1 MSDNEGTAPLQENQD
16 EVAAIRDA
24 IANLRDVL
32 QKEYSDKQL
41 PMAEKALN
49 EFEIALLHLQQNIDI
64 PEIVLSINPAIQTII
79 DKAVS
84 EGRRADV
91 GDLGQLV
98 NDTNFLNQLQ
108 NGVNRWIKEI
118 QKVTKLDR
126 DPSSGTSLQEMTFWL
141 NLDVALKKIGQKCES
156 DEVTLTLEALRAGK
170 RFQATLSFHSNAGL
184 KEARDMVDD
193 YLSIMKEIPLN
204 SLMSAT
210 HLAELAKALH
220 DVFTHLRKIRSSKY
234 PIARSL
240 KFIEAISRDLTDQML
255 KLLGGPRRLMY
266 INLSDF
272 EELMKDCFNVFQT
285 WDDENE
291 KLSLILR
298 ELVKKKREE
307 AMKMSLR
314 LTPLHKKLETRLV
327 NVKKFRDQH
336 DHLCSVIQRVLPRYD
351 LMDGSSPTAESPVT
365 AGSNALELVNN
376 AYNYVKEVDCLDVS
390 PEGEEVWTSALK
402 RYETQIGHVEKE
414 ITARLR
420 DQLGAAKSAN
430 EMFAICQRY
439 NALFVRPHI
448 RGAIRDFQTQLIHRV
463 KESIEALQTKFTNSY
478 AGSNAEKMAGALD
491 IPEFSASVIW
501 IRQIEIQLQTY
512 MKRVE
517 AVLGRGWENHVEGRQ
532 LKQEG
537 DNFRQKLNTTHLFE
551 EWMNKI
557 QSKQF
562 NVGGHLYA
570 IERYAHQRDNRISL
584 KLKVNF
590 APDIIQLQKE
600 VRNLKNMG
608 FRIPLKIV
616 NIAHQVN
623 MYYPFAIS
631 LLESVRTYES
641 INEKV
646 AAREEIN
653 LLIAKLKKDI
663 HAEIANGYQLSWD
676 SYKVDP
682 YVAKFSDSVGRYQDK
697 VDELLVTL
705 DRIDLDLATLETCQ
719 YSSKVF
725 ADLLASIQKSVDQLS
740 LGQYSNLNTWVEA
753 IDRKI
758 ENKLAQRL
766 EEAIRLWTIVL
777 AGSREEIEE
786 ERENNA
792 SNMPNINLI
801 HLEMR
806 LAAQVMSISPSMEQ
820 ARSMLLDQLY
830 VWQAVIT
837 QQKRISST
845 RYQLTLNRDA
855 IESSYRNVLS
865 RLPQGQKVP
874 EKAYTA
880 VDNVLQQVSEYVN
893 EWLRH
898 QALWDLQPEML
909 YERLGSELDKWMKTL
924 NEIRKSRSTIDTQE
938 AQMKIFPIVIDYNK
952 VQSKVS
958 VKYDYWHKEVLLK
971 FGTAMGGE
979 MATFFS
985 QVSKWRSDLEGQS
998 VDAGATSDSVAL
1010 ITFVQSLKRQVKNCQ
1025 DQVDL
1030 FRTGQRLLTQH
1041 RFQFPTNWL
1050 YAENIDGEWSSFLDI
1065 LHRKDSA
1072 IQSQVSNLQAKIREE
1087 DQLVEKRT
1095 VEVLEEWD
1103 KHKPNQGSLKPNE
1116 AITALKAFESK
1127 LTKLKEDRENMIK
1140 AKNALDITETIE
1152 VSQNVNKLNVAVEE
1166 LEDLKSVWQALVPL
1180 YDSMEKF
1187 KEMTWLS
1194 VQPRK
1199 LRQGLDDLLADM
1211 KKLPAKFRSYESY
1224 EQAKLTIQKYS
1235 KMNQLINQLKSEALK
1250 DRHWK
1255 QLMKEMRVSWNVS
1268 DLTLG
1273 QVWETDLNRYENVI
1287 KNVILVAQGELALE
1301 EFLKQMREFWQSYEV
1316 ELVAYQ
1322 NKTRLIKGWDELFNK
1337 LKEHIN
1343 SLAAMKLSPYYKQFE
1358 EDALSWEEKLNK
1370 INALF
1375 DVWIDVQRRWVYLE
1389 GLFSGSADINTLL
1402 PVESGRFASI
1412 STEFLALMKKVSVTP
1427 RILDV
1432 VHMQGSQR
1440 LLERLAD
1447 MLAKIQKALGE
1458 YLERERSSFPRFYF
1472 VGDEDLLE
1480 IMGNSKDITRV
1491 QKHLKKMFAGVT
1503 AMEYDDETK
1512 LISEL
1517 VSREGERV
1525 VLVNPVNLKENP
1537 RINDWLRVFEKEMQN
1552 TLAKLLGR
1560 AVVDFSKFQMDTLTA
1575 TEYMAWLDAYPAQIV
1590 GLCAEIWYTN
1600 MAENCLV
1607 QGKTIDDVL
1616 EAVNKS
1622 LALLAD
1628 SVLGDQPQIRRK
1640 KIEMLITE
1648 FVHKRDISRE
1658 LQARKVS
1665 SNTDFE
1671 WLKRMR
1677 FYFDSKQFDP
1687 LRCCAVKMAN
1697 AEFFY
1702 GFEYLGLQERLVQT
1716 PLTDRCYL
1724 TMTQALHSRLG
1735 GSPFGPAGTGKTE
1748 SVKALGN
1755 QLGRFVLVFNCDETF
1770 DFQAMGRILV
1780 GLCQVGAWGCFDE
1793 FNRLEERMLSAVS
1806 QQIQTI
1812 QESVRAGGDMSVDL
1826 VGKTLTVNSNMA
1838 IFITMN
1844 PGYSGRSNLP
1854 DNLKQLFRSLA
1865 MTQPD
1870 RQLIAQVM
1878 LFSQGFR
1885 TAEKLAKK
1893 IVPLFILCKEQL
1905 SDQCHY
1911 DFGLRALKYVLV
1923 SAGNLKRDH
1932 IQRQKEQAAKQGS
1945 EIDESLITGDHI
1957 EQQILIQS
1965 VCETLV
1971 PKLVSEDIALLFS
1984 LLQDVFPNIAYKENE
1999 MRELRAEIAKVCD
2012 QLMLCCAEEG
2022 LGKLWLDK
2030 VLQLYQITNLNHG
2043 LMLVGASGSGKT
2055 TAWKVL
2061 LKALERLE
2069 KVEGVA
2075 HVIDAKAMSKDSLY
2089 GVLDANTREW
2099 TDGLFTHII
2108 RKIIDNVRGE
2118 TAKRQWIIFDGDVD
2132 PEWVE
2137 NLNSVLDD
2145 NKLLTLPNGERL
2157 AIPPNVRIIFEVS
2170 DLKYATLAT
2179 VSRCGMVWFSEEV
2192 ITSEMLFQNY
2202 LNKLKNAPIDSDV
2215 SLSAHTGM
2223 DTVFGGSMLGDST
2236 LPSTP
2241 ASEST
2246 SRGMTIQ
2253 KQCAQIFAD
2262 HMNSTGL
2269 VTLALTYA
2277 IENLDHIMEPTAQ
2290 RLLSSFFSML
2300 NFSVRQ
2306 LVNYDS
2312 THLDHPIAPDQL
2324 EAYITKAMLVS
2335 LVWSFSGDGKW
2346 KCRQKLSDYIRS
2358 ITTLPLPPNATL
2370 PMIDYEV
2377 TLDGEWQPWL
2387 SKVPQME
2394 IEAHRVAAADLVVPT
2409 IDTVRHELLLN
2420 TWLSEHKPLVLC
2432 GPPGSGKTMTLL
2444 AALRSQQD
2452 MDVVNVNFSSST
2464 TPELL
2469 MKTFDHYCEYRR
2481 TPNGVVLAP
2490 VQLSRWLVIFC
2501 DEINL
2506 PSPDKY
2512 GTQRVISFLRQ
2523 LVEQNGFYR
2532 ASEHTWVTLERIQF
2546 VGACNPP
2553 TDPGRHPLSL
2563 RFLRHVPVVYVD
2575 YPGHTSLMQIYG
2587 TFNRAMLRGMPTV
2600 RGLADSLTNAMV
2612 DVYLGSQEH
2621 FTQDDQPHYV
2631 YSPRELTRWVRGIAE
2646 AISPLEAVT
2655 PDGLV
2660 RLWAHEALRLF
2671 QDRLVHDNERE
2682 WTDQLVDE
2690 TAAKYFSNAC
2700 SLSEALVR
2708 PILYSCWLSKHYL
2721 PVSREELRDYVQA
2734 RLRGFYEE
2742 ELDVQLVLFDQMLEH
2757 VLRIDRIYRQPQ
2769 GHLLL
2774 IGTSGSGKTT
2784 LSRFVAWLNGLS
2796 VFQLKVHSK
2805 YTAADFDE
2813 DMRRVLRRAGCR
2825 NEKICFIMDES
2836 NMLDTGFLERLNTLL
2851 ANGEVPGLFE
2861 GDEHTTLM
2869 SQIKEGAQRQGLML
2883 DSADEL
2889 YKWFTSQVIRNL
2901 HVVFT
2906 MNPSGD
2912 GLRERA
2918 STSPALFNR
2927 CVLNWFGDW
2936 TDSALYQVGVE
2947 LTNTLDIDRTD
2958 YDPPFALEAVCDLL
2972 PKPVQY
2978 RHAVINTFVHV
2989 HNSVR
2994 KINENEQKRGHRVTA
3009 LTPRHFLDFIRHYI
3023 KLFHEKRRD
3032 LEEEKLH
3039 LNIGLDKIRETE
3051 EQVKE
3056 LQKSLSEKERELETK
3071 KESANAKL
3079 KEMLHDQQ
3087 KAEKEKNVSE
3097 QLQKELAVSLIEI
3110 EKKRQEV
3117 QKDLAQ
3123 VEPAVED
3130 AKAAVKGIKKQ
3141 QLVEVRSM
3149 ASPPP
3154 AVKLALE
3161 SICLLLGENV
3171 VDWKAIRGVMVKDDF
3186 MPRILGFDTDNIT
3199 PEILQACGPMVKWAK
3214 AQLLYSD
3221 MLHKVEPLRN
3231 ELRRLEKDANAKTKK
3246 GEEVKKTIAELEQ
3259 SIATYKDEY
3268 AILIGQAES
3277 IKADL
3282 ATVKE
3287 KVGRSI
3293 DLLSNLRSER
3303 DRWNGSCEGFS
3314 QQMDTLVGDV
3324 LLSSAFLAYSGYYDQ
3339 HLRDVLFQKW
3349 TAAVEKAEV
3358 KYRHDIARVEY
3369 LSTVDDR
3376 LQWNRNGLPVD
3387 DLCTENSIMLHRFNR
3402 YPLIIDPSGQAVDF
3416 LLKQFSHKNITKTSF
3431 LDDSFRKNL
3440 ESALRFGN
3448 ALLVQ
3453 DVESYDPI
3461 LNPVLNREVKRTGG
3475 RILITIGDQDID
3487 LSPSFQIFLITRDSS
3502 VEFAA
3507 DVCSRVTFVNF
3518 TVTRSSLETQCLNQ
3532 VLRSERPDV
3541 DEKRNDLLKLQGE
3554 FAVRLRQLEK
3564 ALLAALNDSKGRIL
3578 DDNSVIETLEKL
3590 KTEAAEVAKKAAET
3604 DQVIKEVETVSNQ
3617 YQRLAH
3623 ACSLIYSTLQQL
3635 NEVHFLY
3642 QYSLDFLVD
3651 IFTVALKSPLLIGI
3665 TDYGRRLSIITSNL
3679 FQSVYRRVSQGMLH
3693 ADKVL
3698 LALLLMKILL
3708 RGSSEDVYE
3717 AQFDHLLG
3725 RSEMFASQSSKSA
3738 GTPSGASSQLLNHQ
3752 QITALIQLSRL
3763 SDFSSCVEK
3772 VNALADLES
3781 WLASDNPE
3789 LDVPVVW
3796 TEDTEKPATAIK
3808 KALNDLLLIH
3818 ALRPDRVLASAHL
3831 VVSAAFGVEFMQ
3843 QDKVLN
3849 LREIVDDEVPSHVPV
3864 LLCSATGYDASGKV
3878 EDLAIE
3884 MNREVTSIAIGSAEG
3899 FSQADT
3905 ALNSSSKSGR
3915 WVLLKNVHLAPS
3927 WLAQLEK
3934 RLHTLKPH
3942 PQFRLLMTAEIHPK
3956 LPISVTKAS
3965 RVVVFEP
3972 ATGLKSNLLRSLSS
3986 LPPQRL
3992 SKAPAE
3998 RSRLYFLICWLHA
4011 LVQERL
4017 RYTPLGWAH
4026 TYEFSDAD
4034 LRVACD
4040 TLDSAVDVVAMNRS
4054 NVSPDKLPWSTLQTL
4069 LSQCIYGGKIDNKF
4083 DQILL
4088 DSFLE
4093 KLFTEK
4099 AFESNCVLINNIDG
4113 RASHLCVP
4121 DGTTRDNLLTWV
4133 EDIKQHQMPSWLG
4146 LPNNAEKVLLT
4157 DRGHTLLR
4165 NLLKVSDEEL
4175 AFEDSTEK
4183 VVAPPWMNILS
4194 DLCNQ
4199 WLKLLPKE
4207 VPKLKRTKDNIKDP
4221 LFRFFEREIN
4231 LGANLLHIVRNDLA
4245 QVLAV
4250 CKNEQKQDNHL
4261 RSLISA
4267 LNKGSVPDGWLRYV
4281 VPKGI
4286 SVMTW
4291 MTDFDERVKQLTR
4304 FSCSE
4309 SLRKE
4314 SVWLGGM
4321 FAPEAY
4327 ITATRQLIAQSNA
4340 WSLEEL
4346 NMHVTIGQSGKS
4358 DGFKL
4363 TGMQILG
4370 AKAASSS
4377 AIVLSDEVSTDLDV
4391 VNFSWVREASPAA
4404 VMALPVYLYTNRT
4417 NLLFTMDLV
4426 PQNSDRCTFYERSMS
4441 YKFSEEQ
4448 QTFPYEV
4455 GISFRGNYSVILTN
4469 DAKYVWRYKRRK
4481 TYSNGDI
4488 VYFICVCCERLRDKM
4503 PVPLLT
4509 MFVANGR
4516 RPVLIADPY
4525 HSTVLLLHRCAG
4537 DAEANLAEQRQRF
4550 LTYQHKLQL
4559 IGSSQLEISRS
4570 DTSVLS
4576 TPSPEVT
4583 LFINET
4589 IAVEERMTEKPQSL
4603 KIDAEPIDC
4612 QIEDFMRFV
4621 RSSLRCMKHPKQQHD
4636 AMLKIHTVLHQMAQE
4651 DS

>member
-1 MSDNEGTAPLQENQD
+1 MSDSEGTAPLPENQD
-16 EVAAIRDA
+16 DVAAVRDA
-24 IANLRDVL
+24 LANLRDVI
-32 QKEYSDKQL
+32 QREYSEKL
-41 PMAEKALN
+41 LSLAEKALN
-49 EFEIALLHLQQNIDI
+49 EFEINLLHLQQNIDI
-64 PEIVLSINPAIQTII
+64 PEIILSINPAIQTVI
-79 DKAVS
+79 DKAAT
-84 EGRRADV
+84 EGRKADV
-91 GDLGQLV
+91 GDLGQMV

-141 NLDVALKKIGQKCES
+141 NLDNALKKISQKCES
-156 DEVTLTLEALRAGK
+156 DEVILTLEALKAGK

-193 YLSIMKEIPLN
+193 YLSVMKEIPLN
-204 SLMSAT
+204 GLMSAT
-210 HLAELAKALH
+210 DLSELAKALH

-234 PIARSL
+234 PIARAL

-255 KLLGGPRRLMY
+255 KILGGPRRLMY
-266 INLSDF
+266 INLNDF
-272 EELMKDCFNVFQT
+272 EELMRGCFNVFQA

-298 ELVKKKREE
+298 ELVKKKRED

-314 LTPLHKKLETRLV
+314 LSPLHKKLETRLV

-351 LMDGSSPTAESPVT
+351 LMDGSSPTAESPVA

-390 PEGEEVWTSALK
+390 PEGEEVWCSALK

-478 AGSNAEKMAGALD
+478 SGSNAEKMAGALD
-491 IPEFSASVIW
+491 IPEFSASIIW
-501 IRQIEIQLQTY
+501 IRQIETQLQTY

-537 DNFRQKLNTTHLFE
+537 DNFRQKLNTNHLFE
-551 EWMNKI
+551 EWINKI
-557 QSKQF
+557 SAKQF

-653 LLIAKLKKDI
+653 LLIAKLKRDI
-663 HAEIANGYQLSWD
+663 HTEIANGYQLAWD

-682 YVAKFSDSVGRYQDK
+682 YVAKFSDSIGRYQDK

-705 DRIDLDLATLETCQ
+705 DRIELDLATLETCQ

-725 ADLLASIQKSVDQLS
+725 SDILASIQKSVDQLS

-753 IDRKI
+753 VDRKI

-766 EEAIRLWTIVL
+766 EEAIRLWTVVL

-806 LAAQVMSISPSMEQ
+806 IAAQVMSISPSMEQ
-820 ARSMLLDQLY
+820 GRALLLDQLY
-830 VWQAVIT
+830 AWQAVIT

-855 IESSYRNVLS
+855 LESTYRNVLS

-880 VDNVLQQVSEYVN
+880 VDTVLHQVSEYVN

-971 FGTAMGGE
+971 FGTAMGNE
-979 MATFFS
+979 MSTFFS

-1010 ITFVQSLKRQVKNCQ
+1010 ITFVQSLKRQVKTCQ

-1050 YAENIDGEWSSFLDI
+1050 YAENIDGEWTSFLDI

-1116 AITALKAFESK
+1116 ALGALKAFEGK

-1140 AKNALDITETIE
+1140 AKGALDITETVE
-1152 VSQNVNKLNVAVEE
+1152 VSQNVNKLHVAVEE

-1180 YDSMEKF
+1180 YDTMEKF
-1187 KEMTWLS
+1187 KDMTWLS

-1255 QLMKEMRVSWNVS
+1255 QLMKEMRVSWNLS

-1316 ELVAYQ
+1316 ELIAYQ

-1503 AMEYDDETK
+1503 AMEYSEETK
-1512 LISEL
+1512 LITEL

-1525 VLVNPVNLKENP
+1525 LLVNPVSLKENP
-1537 RINDWLRVFEKEMQN
+1537 RINDWLRVLEKEMQN

-1560 AVVDFSKFQMDTLTA
+1560 AVADFSKFQMDTLSA
-1575 TEYMAWLDAYPAQIV
+1575 ADYMVWLDTYPAQIV
-1590 GLCAEIWYTN
+1590 GMCAEIWYSN

-1658 LQARKVS
+1658 LQAKKVS

-1677 FYFDSKQFDP
+1677 FYFDQKQLDP

-1923 SAGNLKRDH
+1923 SAGNLKREH
-1932 IQRQKEQAAKQGS
+1932 IQRQKEQAARQGS
-1945 EIDESLITGDHI
+1945 EIDESLITGDAI

-1965 VCETLV
+1965 VCDTLV
-1971 PKLVSEDIALLFS
+1971 PKLVSEDIALLYS
-1984 LLQDVFPNIAYKENE
+1984 LLQDVFPNITYQESE
-1999 MRELRAEIAKVCD
+1999 MRELRAEIGKVCD
-2012 QLMLCCAEEG
+2012 QLMLCYSESG
-2022 LGKLWLDK
+2022 LGKAWLDK

-2075 HVIDAKAMSKDSLY
+2075 HVIDAKAMSKDALY

-2202 LNKLKNAPIDSDV
+2202 LNKLKNVSIDSDV
-2215 SLSAHTGM
+2215 SLSSHTGM
-2223 DTVFGGSMLGDST
+2223 DAMFGGSMLGDSS
-2236 LPSTP
+2236 LSPSG
-2241 ASEST
+2241 SES
-2246 SRGMTIQ
+2246 SRGMVIQ
-2253 KQCAQIFAD
+2253 KQCAQIFGD
-2262 HMNSTGL
+2262 HMNSNGL
-2269 VTLALTYA
+2269 VTLALAYA
-2277 IENLDHIMEPTAQ
+2277 MENLDHVMEPTPQ

-2306 LVNYDS
+2306 LLSYDS
-2312 THLDHPIAPDQL
+2312 SHLDHPMGPDQV
-2324 EAYITKAMLVS
+2324 EAYITKAMLVA

-2346 KCRQKLSDYIRS
+2346 KCRQTLSDYIRS

-2370 PMIDYEV
+2370 PLIDYEV

-2532 ASEHTWVTLERIQF
+2532 SSEHTWVTLERIQF

-2553 TDPGRHPLSL
+2553 TDPGRHPLTL

-2575 YPGHTSLMQIYG
+2575 YPGHTSLLQIYG
-2587 TFNRAMLRGMPTV
+2587 TFNRAMLRGMPAV
-2600 RGLADSLTNAMV
+2600 RALADPLTNAMV

-2646 AISPLEAVT
+2646 AISPIDSVT
-2655 PDGLV
+2655 PDALV

-2671 QDRLVHDNERE
+2671 QDRLVHDNERD

-2690 TAAKYFSNAC
+2690 TAAKYFSNSC

-2708 PILYSCWLSKHYL
+2708 PMLYSCWLSKHYL

-2734 RLRGFYEE
+2734 RLKGFYEE

-2883 DSADEL
+2883 DSSDEL
-2889 YKWFTSQVIRNL
+2889 YKWFTSQVMRNL

-2947 LTNTLDIDRTD
+2947 LTNTLDMDRTD
-2958 YDPPFALEAVCDLL
+2958 YDPPFALPAVCELL
-2972 PKPVQY
+2972 PNPIQY

-2994 KINENEQKRGHRVTA
+2994 KVNDNEQKRGHRVTA
-3009 LTPRHFLDFIRHYI
+3009 LTPRHFLDYIRHYI

-3087 KAEKEKNVSE
+3087 KAEKEKTVSE
-3097 QLQKELAVSLIEI
+3097 QLQKELAVQLVEI

-3123 VEPAVED
+3123 VEPAVEES
-3130 AKAAVKGIKKQ
+3130 KAAVKGIKKQ

-3171 VDWKAIRGVMVKDDF
+3171 GTDWKAIRGVMVKDDF
-3186 MPRILGFDTDNIT
+3186 MPRILGFDTDNIS
-3199 PEILQACGPMVKWAK
+3199 PEILSAMSRYISNPDWDFEKVNRASQACGPMVKWAK

-3221 MLHKVEPLRN
+3221 MLHRVEPLRN
-3231 ELRRLEKDANAKTKK
+3231 ELRRLEKDASAKTKK
-3246 GEEVKKTIAELEQ
+3246 GEEVKKTIAELEH

-3324 LLSSAFLAYSGYYDQ
+3324 LLSAAFLAYSGYYDQ
-3339 HLRDVLFQKW
+3339 HLRDVLFHKW
-3349 TAAVEKAEV
+3349 TEHVVTAGV

-3487 LSPSFQIFLITRDSS
+3487 LSPSFQIFMITRDSS
-3502 VEFAA
+3502 VDFPP

-3554 FAVRLRQLEK
+3554 YAVRLRQLEK

-3604 DQVIKEVETVSNQ
+3604 DQVMKEVENVSNQ

-3651 IFTVALKSPLLIGI
+3651 IFTVALKSPQLIGI
-3665 TDYGRRLSIITSNL
+3665 TDYGKRLAIISSNL

-3693 ADKVL
+3693 SDKVL

-3708 RGSSEDVYE
+3708 RGSSEDMFE

-3725 RSEMFASQSSKSA
+3725 RSEMFASAKA
-3738 GTPSGASSQLLNHQ
+3738 GTPSAASSQVLSHQ
-3752 QITALIQLSRL
+3752 QITSLVQLSRL
-3763 SDFSSCVEK
+3763 ADFNSCVEK
-3772 VNALADLES
+3772 VNGLAELGAWLE
-3781 WLASDNPE
+3781 SDNPE
-3789 LDVPVVW
+3789 LNVPVIW
-3796 TEDTEKPATAIK
+3796 TDDPEKPATAIK
-3808 KALNDLLLIH
+3808 RALNDLLVIH
-3818 ALRPDRVLASAHL
+3818 ALRPDRLLASAHL

-3864 LLCSATGYDASGKV
+3864 LLCSAIGYDASGKV

-3899 FSQADT
+3899 FNQADT
-3905 ALNSSSKSGR
+3905 ALNSASKTGR

-3942 PQFRLLMTAEIHPK
+3942 SQFRLLMTAEIHPK

-3992 SKAPAE
+3992 TKSPAE

-4040 TLDSAVDVVAMNRS
+4040 TLDAAVDAVAMNRS

-4113 RASHLCVP
+4113 KSSTLCVP

-4183 VVAPPWMNILS
+4183 VVVAPWMNILS
-4194 DLCNQ
+4194 DLCQQ
-4199 WLKLLPKE
+4199 WMKLLPKE
-4207 VPKLKRTKDNIKDP
+4207 LPKLKRTKDNIKDP

-4231 LGANLLHIVRNDLA
+4231 LGANLLHVVRNDLA

-4267 LNKGSVPDGWLRYV
+4267 LNKGSVPDGWLRYI
-4281 VPKGI
+4281 VPKGV

-4291 MTDFDERVKQLTR
+4291 MTDFSERVKQLIR
-4304 FSCSE
+4304 FSGSE

-4346 NMHVTIGQSGKS
+4346 NMHVTIGKTEKS
-4358 DGFKL
+4358 DCFKL

-4370 AKAASSS
+4370 AKAASSTT
-4377 AIVLSDEVSTDLDV
+4377 IVLCDDVSTDLDV
-4391 VNFSWVREASPAA
+4391 VNFSWVRTASPAA
-4404 VMALPVYLYTNRT
+4404 SMALPVYLYTNRS

-4426 PQNSDRCTFYERSMS
+4426 PENSDRSTFYERSVALVS
-4441 YKFSEEQ
+4441 
-4448 QTFPYEV
+4448 
-4455 GISFRGNYSVILTN
+4455 NSV
-4469 DAKYVWRYKRRK
+4469 V
-4481 TYSNGDI
+4481 
-4488 VYFICVCCERLRDKM
+4488 
-4503 PVPLLT
+4503 
-4509 MFVANGR
+4509 
-4516 RPVLIADPY
+4516 
-4525 HSTVLLLHRCAG
+4525 
-4537 DAEANLAEQRQRF
+4537 
-4550 LTYQHKLQL
+4550 
-4559 IGSSQLEISRS
+4559 
-4570 DTSVLS
+4570 
-4576 TPSPEVT
+4576 
-4583 LFINET
+4583 
-4589 IAVEERMTEKPQSL
+4589 
-4603 KIDAEPIDC
+4603 
-4612 QIEDFMRFV
+4612 
-4621 RSSLRCMKHPKQQHD
+4621 
-4636 AMLKIHTVLHQMAQE
+4636 
-4651 DS
+4651 